1 MSTLQYIGYGALILV
16 ILYLLYVI
24 ASSVIGFI
32 FKLVIYGGL
41 LIAVVYF
48 AYKFGWIDQL
58 KKFW

>member
-1 MSTLQYIGYGALILV
+1 MSTLQYIGYGALVLV
-16 ILYLLYVI
+16 ILYLLYII